1 MTKPYFREC
10 ETCSF
15 VCYDKKKWFNH
26 RNSVAHRKLLS
37 DIEHD
42 TRVCENT
49 AMNVANTNL
58 KLELETIK
66 KHYDDIIIEK
76 DKEMYKLKMDLE
88 LVNFKLKFYE
98 EQKQTTQYDP
108 SGNIFNININGKG
121 QQPTRNTPQEPIID
135 QALDLSIIDLSLN
148 DMIEH
153 EYTPT
158 QAFQNEIL
166 KLDKGERPIKII
178 KNQLHVKNDGIW
190 NKGDDAKTILNKHS
204 AVLFDTLNNELLDNL
219 NCETETEQYNYMKAN
234 RLIYD
239 DFSYDTIIKGMRS
252 KL

>member
-1 MTKPYFREC
+1 MTESYTRTC
-10 ETCSF
+10 EMCSF
-15 VCYDKKKWFNH
+15 VCHDKRTWYNHKK
-26 RNSVAHRKLLS
+26 SVKHKKLCCET
-37 DIEHD
+37 EH
-42 TRVCENT
+42 TERVCESAT
-49 AMNVANTNL
+49 MTDTISQL
-58 KLELETIK
+58 KLEAVSLK
-66 KHYDDIIIEK
+66 KEYDEIVNEK
-76 DKEMYKLKMDLE
+76 DKEIYKLKLDLE
-88 LVNFKLKFYE
+88 LANFKIKFYE
-98 EQKQTTQYDP
+98 EQKQTADT
-108 SGNIFNININGKG
+108 SGNVFNININGKG

-166 KLDKGERPIKII
+166 KLDKEERPIKII